1 VTDPYAT
8 PPATPEPAYGPEPG
22 DAFAGLGFLRVAVYF
37 VPASLTM
44 LSVLWT
50 GLHMRGVI
58 STPLMVVLLVL
69 DLPAALGGAVLVHR
83 AVSAGARG
91 VGRALLATTDI
102 APPPSYP
109 RQDVLIVQGRYVEAA
124 DFFRDHIQITPTDIE
139 ARLRLADLLER
150 RLQDF
155 AGAERLYLEVRRLP
169 ATPRQEMTA
178 NNGLIDVYRKMGNRG
193 RLMVEL
199 ARFAERYRGSAAGDA
214 AARELKEMK
223 A

>member
-1 VTDPYAT
+1 MTDPYAT